1 MNNDSKGD
9 NDVINGVPVKR
20 LKVRCKKKMEGVQQF
35 FLFKLGYIN
44 YFNWRLIVITKIN
57 LFKGYMDTT

>member
-20 LKVRCKKKMEGVQQF
+20 LKVRCKKKMEGVQ
-35 FLFKLGYIN
+35 
-44 YFNWRLIVITKIN
+44 
-57 LFKGYMDTT
+57 